1 MTMLLSLQKSIVY
14 GPVASRRLGRSLGI
28 NLLPATEKV
37 CTFNC
42 VYCQYGWSD
51 FGVLG
56 NVTAPPLPSRER
68 VREAVEESLRGAG
81 SRAAFLTFSG
91 NGEPTLNP
99 AFPAIVAD
107 LVDLR
112 DRLAPG
118 ARTAILSNSTTV
130 ADEAVREA
138 LSLLD
143 VRIMKLDAG
152 EVDTVL
158 RYNQP
163 APGTD
168 FEAMVD
174 GLGRLKDVTI
184 QALFSKGPAGNFSE
198 SDVEAWVRRVK
209 ALGPRSVQVYTLA
222 RGYPSAGIGPLTRE
236 ELAGIGDRLAEAGV
250 PGEVF

>member
-1 MTMLLSLQKSIVY
+1 MLLSLQKSIVY
-14 GPVASRRLGRSLGI
+14 GPVASRRLGHSLGI

-51 FGVLG
+51 FGALG
-56 NVTAPPLPSRER
+56 RVAVPPLPSRER
-68 VREAVEESLRGAG
+68 VRVALEESLRGAG

-91 NGEPTLNP
+91 NGEPTLHP
-99 AFPAIVAD
+99 EFPAIVGD
-107 LVDLR
+107 LVGLR

-118 ARTAILSNSTTV
+118 ALTAILSNSTTV
-130 ADEAVREA
+130 TDKAVRDA
-138 LSLLD
+138 LALLD

-152 EVDTVL
+152 KPDTVL

-168 FEAMVD
+168 FEAMVE

-184 QALFSKGPAGNFSE
+184 QALFSTGPAGNFSKP
-198 SDVEAWVRRVK
+198 DVEAWVSRVK
-209 ALGPRSVQVYTLA
+209 ALAPRSVQIYTLA

-236 ELAGIGDRLAEAGV
+236 ELAGIGGKLVEAGV
-250 PGEVF
+250 HAEVF